1 MAAKPETAP
10 PCAMV
15 IFGGSG
21 DLAKRLLMPALV
33 NLVDA
38 GRLASG
44 FTVIGMGR
52 SELDD
57 ESYRDDLT
65 ESLRDLSAVDPES
78 EAWQSLRER
87 IHYMAGDLTEG
98 ETFERIGGRLDD
110 LREETAGNAI
120 FYLATPPSMFGP
132 IVEKLGAAGL
142 THEQGGCWRRVII
155 EKPFGTDLQSAKELN
170 ETVLGVL
177 EENQVFRIDH
187 FLGKETVQNIMML
200 RFSNGIFEPLWNR
213 GHIDHVQIS
222 VAETIGVEGRGSF
235 YEKTGALRDMVPNH
249 LFQLL
254 SLTAMEAPASFGADA
269 IRSEKVKAVSAVRS
283 YDCATCLDNVVRGQY
298 QAGRIDGEAV
308 PGYRDEPEV
317 DARSTTET
325 YVAMKLLID
334 NWRWAGVPFYL
345 RTGKRMAAKS
355 SQIAIQFKQA
365 PLALFRDMPED
376 DGLVRNF
383 LVLQL
388 APDEGIS
395 LQFGAKVPG
404 QGMRVAE
411 VSMDFCYKDHFELPP
426 NTGYETLIY
435 DCMMGD
441 PTLFQR
447 ADFIE
452 AGWRVLQPMLDAWE
466 ESSGDGLALYEPGS
480 GGPRESDA
488 LLARDG
494 RHWHALP

>member
-1 MAAKPETAP
+1 MAAEPDTAP

-15 IFGGSG
+15 IFGGTG
-21 DLAKRLLMPALV
+21 DLTKRLLMPALV

-38 GRLASG
+38 GRLAAA
-44 FTVIGMGR
+44 FTVIGLGR
-52 SELDD
+52 RDLDD
-57 ESYRDDLT
+57 DTYRDDLT
-65 ESLRDLSAVDPES
+65 DSLRELSPVDPES
-78 EAWQSLRER
+78 EAWRSLRER
-87 IHYMAGDLTEG
+87 VHYMAGDFTEA
-98 ETFERIGGRLDD
+98 ETYERLGGRLED
-110 LREETAGNAI
+110 LQEKTRGNAI

-132 IVEKLGAAGL
+132 VVAKLADAGL
-142 THEQGGCWRRVII
+142 TREADGRWRRVII
-155 EKPFGTDLQSAKELN
+155 EKPFGTDLESAKELN
-170 ETVLGVL
+170 QKLLGVL
-177 EENQVFRIDH
+177 DENQIFRIDH

-213 GHIDHVQIS
+213 GNIDHVQIS

-254 SLTAMEAPASFGADA
+254 SLTAMEAPASFSADA
-269 IRSEKVKAVSAVRS
+269 IRSEKVKAVSAVRR
-283 YDCATCLDNVVRGQY
+283 YDCETCLDNVVRGQY
-298 QAGRIDGEAV
+298 TAGQTGNGPV
-308 PGYRDEPEV
+308 PGYRDEPDV
-317 DARSTTET
+317 DPQSATET
-325 YVAMKLLID
+325 YVAMKLMID

-345 RTGKRMAAKS
+345 RTGKRLAAKS

-365 PLALFRDMPED
+365 PLALFREMPED

-388 APDEGIS
+388 QPDEGIS

-452 AGWRVLQPMLDAWE
+452 AGWHVLQPMLDAWA
-466 ESSGDGLALYEPGS
+466 ESSGGDLALYEAGS
-480 GGPRESDA
+480 CGPSEADA

-494 RHWHALP
+494 RHWHSLP